1 MIDRQASGLFG
12 GHVFRR
18 ADHDAASHVPRLA
31 EDAGDPEVGQLDV
44 ESAPGGRGEHRLARL
59 RSRCTAPWSWADF
72 RSKEHLTGDRDRVL
86 PGEAAA

>member
-18 ADHDAASHVPRLA
+18 ADHDAASRVPRLA
-31 EDAGDPEVGQLDV
+31 EDAGDPKVGQLDV
-44 ESAPGGRGEHRLARL
+44 ESAPGGRGEHQVGRLEIAMHHAVVVGR
-59 RSRCTAPWSWADF
+59 F
-72 RSKEHLTGDRDRVL
+72 QGKKHLTGDRDRVL